1 MHARTRA
8 ALVTAVLLLLS
19 VTVAQ
24 AAEKIKWQT
33 NFAAAKAAA
42 KKSHKLIFADFYAEW

>member
-1 MHARTRA
+1 MHARNRA
-8 ALVTAVLLLLS
+8 ALLTAIVMLLS